1 MKFVIADYPGFI
13 SMPPSIIERHEGTEE
28 DARRV
33 LSQWMND
40 GDTIWRQEVD
50 GLVILHIMEDGEIA
64 SDIVAVFKS
73 GAA

>member
-1 MKFVIADYPGFI
+1 MKFVIADYPGFPF
-13 SMPPSIIERHEGTEE
+13 MPPSIIEQHEGTEE

-40 GDTIWRQEVD
+40 DDTIWRQEVD
-50 GLVILHIMEDGEIA
+50 GLVILHITADGEIA